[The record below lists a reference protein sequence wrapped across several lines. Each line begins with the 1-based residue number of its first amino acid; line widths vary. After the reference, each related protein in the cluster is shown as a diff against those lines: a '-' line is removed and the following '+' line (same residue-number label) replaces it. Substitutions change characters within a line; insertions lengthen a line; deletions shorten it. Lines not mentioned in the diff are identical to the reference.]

1 MGHRV
6 EVVVRPIEVPA
17 PAPPSGLA
25 SSQTSAP
32 IEPAPERFTVTEIKR
47 VVGRCS

>member
-1 MGHRV
+1 
-6 EVVVRPIEVPA
+6 VVVRPLDGRA
-17 PAPPSGLA
+17 PPPPSGLA

>member
-17 PAPPSGLA
+17 PEPPRALT
-25 SSQTSAP
+25 SSQTTRA
-32 IEPAPERFTVTEIKR
+32 IEPAPERYTVTEIKR